1 MQRCVH
7 SALATLAG
15 AALALSAPFAAQA
28 QSHRQFSPQTLRGEF
43 LLVQTPDVLLNGKP
57 SKLSPGTRMY
67 GDTNL
72 LQQPA
77 SLAGQ
82 KLTVHYTVAPD
93 GQILD
98 VWLLNPVELAN
109 KTWPRTPL
117 EAASWAFEPG
127 TQTWLKR

>member
-1 MQRCVH
+1 MQRCVPH
-7 SALATLAG
+7 ALLLAAG
-15 AALALSAPFAAQA
+15 VSLALSAPYVAHAQT
-28 QSHRQFSPQTLRGEF
+28 HRQFSPQTLRGEF
-43 LLVQTPDVLLNGKP
+43 QLVQTPDVLLNGQP
-57 SKLSPGTRMY
+57 ARLSPGTRVY
-67 GDTNL
+67 GPNNL

-93 GQILD
+93 GQVLD
-98 VWLLNPVELAN
+98 VWVLNPVELAN

>member
-7 SALATLAG
+7 SALAALLGVCLAFG
-15 AALALSAPFAAQA
+15 AATTAQA
-28 QSHRQFSPQTLRGEF
+28 QTHRQFSPQTLRGEF

-57 SKLSPGTRMY
+57 ARLSPGARVR
-67 GDTNL
+67 GDSNL

-82 KLTVHYTVAPD
+82 KLTVHYTQSAD
-93 GQILD
+93 GLILD

-109 KTWPRTPL
+109 KTWPRSAQ
-117 EAASWAFEPG
+117 EAAAWAFDPG